1 MKRLAAIVTSY
12 NRADFIGQC
21 CQSICDAR
29 NSGVDLQ
36 IYVMDNGSTDDTGAV
51 AQAVD
56 PCVRVLRTEDNRSVV
71 EVINRGFRAAYD
83 DPGVTHL
90 LLLNDD
96 IEFLPGAIAALLEAS
111 DAHPHA
117 LLTPLQLNYHRRG
130 QVDSSAYAH
139 VVDCRDLVE
148 DAVLGRPLRKT
159 YPQITIIGA
168 AMLAPRA
175 VWEGIGEFDELF
187 WFTGSDDDYCNRA
200 HWLGYEVL
208 LVPAAH
214 MYHAHGGLRP
224 HEGAPGK
231 AAQRRRYRLGTQ
243 ARYLFIFKDMRYSLA
258 RATLNATY
266 SCLENIAGCIPR
278 LWVYGMYQS
287 LAIYLHCLIVLPQI
301 AATRKRHYDP
311 AKRLRKT

>member
-12 NRADFIGQC
+12 NRADFIGIC
-21 CQSICDAR
+21 CQSICAAA
-29 NSGVDLQ
+29 GPGLELQ
-36 IYVMDNGSTDDTGAV
+36 VIVMDNGSTDTTGAV
-51 AQAVD
+51 AKAVD
-56 PCVRVLRTEDNRSVV
+56 PRVRIVRTEDNRSVV
-71 EVINRGFRAAYD
+71 EVINRGFRAAYE
-83 DPGVTHL
+83 DPEVTHV

-117 LLTPLQLNYHRRG
+117 VLTPLQLNYHQRG
-130 QVDSSAYAH
+130 QVDANAYAH
-139 VVDCRDLVE
+139 VVGCRDLVE

-175 VWEGIGEFDELF
+175 VWQAIGEFDELF

-214 MYHAHGGLRP
+214 MYHAHGGLTP
-224 HEGAPGK
+224 HHGGPSK
-231 AAQRRRYRLGTQ
+231 AAEHRRYRLGLQ
-243 ARYLFIFKDMRYSLA
+243 ARYLFLFKDMRYGLP
-258 RATLNATY
+258 RATFNATL
-266 SCLENIAGCIPR
+266 SCLETFLGCALR
-278 LWVYGMYQS
+278 LWFYGMYQS
-287 LAIYLHCLIVLPQI
+287 LAIYLHCLHVLPQI

-311 AKRLRKT
+311 ANRRPTV